1 MYKHALQ
8 EHQNKLL
15 KEESQQGTGIN
26 PTELK
31 KGGDEFIHV
40 FIHSCMWNV
49 FIKLHQWLPLR
60 KPRGSWRTE
69 ISSL

>member
-31 KGGDEFIHV
+31 KGGGMNLFMYSFIHV
-40 FIHSCMWNV
+40 CGM
-49 FIKLHQWLPLR
+49 
-60 KPRGSWRTE
+60 
-69 ISSL
+69 SL